1 MLALANEKPT
11 ALPRIGPSKAADHHR
26 TAQDALVNV
35 KQPSITNRP
44 GRCFRCGCLKG
55 RCLRVQTCTLRRLI
69 SIAVASAVIAACGTV
84 TTTPHSGNATATF
97 TTTTSASV
105 TLPKLASAGVTI
117 TGMLPAA
124 TAAVAVSETISTQPF
139 AGVAPL
145 AQASSVSSAR
155 RAQSLPVMTPI
166 VYVAFSAATSVT
178 VNAGGVFTIAL
189 PNIALDAVYELAA
202 YGAGGW
208 IEPVSDPGTVDGTT
222 ITLTGLPTFTVT
234 AGAPAIFA
242 VYAATAT
249 SSPSP
254 SATPTIAPTAT
265 PPTATPSPAASPS
278 PAPGAVLLS
287 VPNLAFTATGAA
299 SAQTFAASQ
308 ANGSGTFTA
317 STAATGS
324 GSCTGIATIAPTT
337 GSSFTVTPLAA
348 GACTFTIAGDGGQ
361 SAALTIDVTSTT
373 LGGS

>member
-1 MLALANEKPT
+1 
-11 ALPRIGPSKAADHHR
+11 
-26 TAQDALVNV
+26 
-35 KQPSITNRP
+35 
-44 GRCFRCGCLKG
+44 
-55 RCLRVQTCTLRRLI
+55 
-69 SIAVASAVIAACGTV
+69 
-84 TTTPHSGNATATF
+84 
-97 TTTTSASV
+97 
-105 TLPKLASAGVTI
+105 
-117 TGMLPAA
+117 
-124 TAAVAVSETISTQPF
+124 
-139 AGVAPL
+139 
-145 AQASSVSSAR
+145 
-155 RAQSLPVMTPI
+155 MTPI
-166 VYVAFSAATSVT
+166 VYVAFSAATTVT
-178 VNAGGVFTIAL
+178 VNAGGMFNIAL
-189 PNIALDAVYELAA
+189 PNVARDAVYELAA

-208 IEPVSDPGTVDGTT
+208 IAPVSDPGTVDGTT
-222 ITLTGLPTFTVT
+222 ITLTGLPPFTVT

-265 PPTATPSPAASPS
+265 PPAATPPTATPSPAASPS
-278 PAPGAVLLS
+278 AAPGAVLLS
-287 VPNLAFTATGAA
+287 VPNLAFTATGTA

-324 GSCTGIATIAPTT
+324 GSCAGIATIAPTT

-348 GACTFTIAGDGGQ
+348 GACTFTIAGGGGQ